1 MANIKIKTMKGVIAL
16 ATFFLL
22 VTLFAVTNMVMA
34 HVGEESDSQGC
45 HAIVHIGEIH
55 CHVMYKGK
63 RIKIVKTDAVRVV
76 DRYIHKKDCP
86 DCPDANNH
94 ARDRILVNM
103 ELATLRN
110 RLAQANRKENALQKA
125 NEYYQNMFNK
135 AQERFL
141 VERQK
146 VANLMEDK
154 QICTE
159 EQQRLADDVSTA
171 WQFASLQYARELID
185 CLPETQ

>member
-22 VTLFAVTNMVMA
+22 VVIFTVTNIATA

-55 CHVMYKGK
+55 CHVIYKGK

-86 DCPDANNH
+86 DCPDVNNTKE
-94 ARDRILVNM
+94 RIIANM
-103 ELATLRN
+103 ELAALRN
-110 RLAQANRKENALQKA
+110 RLAQSNRKINTLQETV
-125 NEYYQNMFNK
+125 EYYRNMFNT

-141 VERQK
+141 VEKQK
-146 VANLMEDK
+146 MIDLRENKEICLMQQQQLAKDIAHAWWFANLE
-154 QICTE
+154 
-159 EQQRLADDVSTA
+159 
-171 WQFASLQYARELID
+171 YARELID
-185 CLPETQ
+185 CLPET